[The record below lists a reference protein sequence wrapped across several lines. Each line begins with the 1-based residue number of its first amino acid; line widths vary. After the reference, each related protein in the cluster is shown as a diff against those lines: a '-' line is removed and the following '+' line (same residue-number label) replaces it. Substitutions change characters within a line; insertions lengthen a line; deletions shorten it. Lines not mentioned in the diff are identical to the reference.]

1 MNLHKS
7 KNNPSFSIRDRTVIS
22 SATPYIKV
30 TLPIHNS
37 TFKAFSDQKLIQYPY
52 FFIFENRVSNQPLP
66 SSSLDWTYQSELL
79 FSAVLTRLRFFEH
92 NWTTLQTNNQ
102 IQDWRKMKSSRT
114 IWKYEYLPRYVKVLK
129 TTYTGFEILCGINLE
144 NYLEV

>member
-7 KNNPSFSIRDRTVIS
+7 KNNPSFSIRDRTAIS

-66 SSSLDWTYQSELL
+66 PFFPWLNLPIWTPF
-79 FSAVLTRLRFFEH
+79 FSCSDQTPFLRTQLNNTANKQPNSRLEKNEIFQNDLKIWISPKIRESFKDDLH
-92 NWTTLQTNNQ
+92 RIWNNL
-102 IQDWRKMKSSRT
+102 RH
-114 IWKYEYLPRYVKVLK
+114 
-129 TTYTGFEILCGINLE
+129 
-144 NYLEV
+144 